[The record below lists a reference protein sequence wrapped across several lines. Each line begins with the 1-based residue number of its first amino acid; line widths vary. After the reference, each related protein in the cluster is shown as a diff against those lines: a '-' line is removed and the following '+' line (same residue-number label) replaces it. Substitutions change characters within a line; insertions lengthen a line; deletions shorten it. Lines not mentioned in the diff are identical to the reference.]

1 MWESTNLS
9 LTEDGQKYI
18 RSVVLGD
25 PWNEEQQPV
34 RSVERRGL
42 DDERDDGPVPSTDSS
57 WTRGS
62 TNVAA
67 VREEPDGDRDGED
80 DVDRSRKRE
89 VGKIEPGNR
98 RVPQA
103 AVRSL
108 DLVDQQQD
116 TRRYIKGISSER
128 RRWLVDS
135 SNTHPRSRST

>member
-1 MWESTNLS
+1 M
-9 LTEDGQKYI
+9 
-18 RSVVLGD
+18 VLGD

-34 RSVERRGL
+34 RSVERGGL

-62 TNVAA
+62 ANVAA

-98 RVPQA
+98 RVP
-103 AVRSL
+103 
-108 DLVDQQQD
+108 
-116 TRRYIKGISSER
+116 
-128 RRWLVDS
+128 
-135 SNTHPRSRST
+135 